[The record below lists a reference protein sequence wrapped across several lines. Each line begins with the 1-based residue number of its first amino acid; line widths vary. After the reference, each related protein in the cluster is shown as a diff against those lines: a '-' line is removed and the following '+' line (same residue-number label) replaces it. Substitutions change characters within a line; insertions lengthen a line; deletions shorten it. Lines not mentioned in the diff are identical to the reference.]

1 MLLSQQNTENEQKTK
16 KTNHRLTRIPKQV
29 TIDLVDRYI
38 LSKKQRKSFN
48 APLYVLNKNL
58 NSNENSQMRKR
69 LTAVFPLPKFRAA
82 KPTQQIASSSE
93 ASQTFGHANANLN
106 DYHYSF
112 L

>member
-1 MLLSQQNTENEQKTK
+1 MSKRQKRQIIDLPVYLSKL
-16 KTNHRLTRIPKQV
+16 HS
-29 TIDLVDRYI
+29 IDLVDRYF

-48 APLYVLNKNL
+48 APLYVLKKKL